1 MTAKEAPD
9 YFAIPDPLDES
20 KVSYWYRPKNS
31 ATLKPW
37 PPRRSKWGVLW
48 SKDVPSDLR
57 KGTPE
62 RRAFVNAH
70 YARVAA
76 ARRTAN
82 EVIRADPARA
92 AARFAGL
99 AIRCAFCGK
108 ALTDERSKTYGVG
121 PECRSGTPR
130 EVVDAI
136 AELVREVYGEGLTRN
151 SSEVA
156 C

>member
-1 MTAKEAPD
+1 MAAKSAPD
-9 YFAIPDPLDES
+9 YFAIPVPLDES

-31 ATLKPW
+31 ATVKPW

-76 ARRTAN
+76 AARTAN
-82 EVIRADPARA
+82 EVIAADPNRA
-92 AARFAGL
+92 AGRFAAL
-99 AIRCAFCGK
+99 AIRCACCGRG
-108 ALTDERSKTYGVG
+108 LTDDRSKTYGVG
-121 PECRSGTPR
+121 PECRSDLPTGL
-130 EVVDAI
+130 VDAL
-136 AELVREVYGEGLTRN
+136 AEMVRAVYGEGLAVP
-151 SSEVA
+151 EVM
-156 C
+156 CG